1 MADFRY
7 NRMSVSIK
15 RLLLIAFVFIC
26 SFKSFSQLSDLHY
39 LPPLKQAGGTAFTS
53 QKIYLSTPETTP
65 FNVNVYK
72 GTSTTIFATLIDV
85 SNATPRTYTLENGG
99 DNDITLLTAA
109 NCGSVQSNSGLRFE
123 STGGQKFYVNWRGSS
138 LNQASSLTSKGRA
151 ALGTAFKWGGIP
163 NKGTNYHI
171 LNASLGIMASEDNT
185 EVTIFGYNPNCTFR
199 NATSPIG
206 ITDDFITINLN
217 KGQTYVL
224 EATLS
229 AANDVNV
236 DGWLGAS
243 ISSTKNIAV
252 NIGEMHFQPAV
263 HSVQDCGI
271 DQIIPENTLGRQYV
285 FVRGNGIDAVEFPVV
300 IATQNGTNIY
310 VNGVTTPIATINNG
324 DYYAIPSTYYSQSST
339 TASVAGA
346 NMLVTTSKEVYAFQ
360 SIAGDISTATVDIN
374 FIAPVNCLLSSAVN
388 NIPTITDMAG
398 KTLTASGLTIIA
410 SDQVENSDINVF
422 YNGSTPVPLATM
434 NAAERSVA
442 GSTEWKTFFLSG
454 LTGNVSVSAN
464 GPIAVGFF
472 GFSSAVGASGYF
484 SGFETIPTIAVNYS
498 QGDGCLPNTTLTATA
513 GYTAYKWYNGSTL
526 IPGVTG
532 NTYYPSVAGNYS
544 VKVTNGSCVY
554 QSASQ
559 SIYDCNPEIIVKTVA
574 SQNNVISGETVTF
587 SVSVEYLSETDVTNL
602 VLNNVIPSNLTVT
615 NAYATYG
622 SVTGTGSNRTW
633 NIGTMQNG
641 EEHILTV
648 VATANSVTNSVT
660 GTFSVTKTQTLVGTE
675 SNNAPDDFTEDV
687 TVHQNCTT
695 ASLSGTISGNGT
707 FCEGP
712 NTTILTLNNYY
723 ASSLQWE
730 VSNDNSSFSS
740 ILNETGPSYIVENIT
755 ATKYYRVKVTSYCGI
770 SYSPSVAMNFSSLPV
785 PTFTVQ
791 PGASACI
798 NTDVTYSTQSGQSN
812 YLWTISGTLGT
823 DYSITSGGTTSNNSV
838 VLKWLTMGTKTVTIN
853 YSNSNSCYGQT
864 AVSSSA
870 TTISPTSVAGTIS
883 GAGAICS
890 GGTKAL
896 TLNGNTGAVTKWQSS
911 TTSDFSSAVTDI
923 SNTTINLTTP
933 ALTVTTYYRAV
944 VTSSPCSQATTSGV
958 TVSITPNNTV
968 TLTSAAGTNAQT
980 VNVNSS
986 ITPITYATTGATN
999 VNVSNL
1005 PANVSGNF
1013 NAGTGVFTISG
1024 SPSVSGTSN
1033 YSLNLTGGCGTVS
1046 SSGSIIVR
1054 AIPTLSNFPAL
1065 TKYFYDASFTLIP
1078 PTSTSPGAFT
1088 YQSTNTNVATIS
1100 GRTITFISPGTTTI
1114 TATQDQTD
1122 FYQSA
1127 AISFLLTVNGV
1138 SVNTRSGGVTTT
1150 DLKYVNR
1157 SGAMNTKTG
1166 ENRKGQIVIAS
1177 TSAEIQ
1183 TLTVTNLNSTSAT
1196 AAASVVSDGGYAI
1209 TARGFCWST
1218 TTNPTIENS
1227 ITSETGT
1234 TGALSS
1240 TITGLASGTT
1250 YYFRAYTTNST
1261 GTAYGNQISFI
1272 KP

>member
-1 MADFRY
+1 MRTSDFKY
-7 NRMSVSIK
+7 HGMNVLLKS
-15 RLLLIAFVFIC
+15 LLLVAFVFLC
-26 SFKSFSQLSDLHY
+26 SVKSFSQLSDLHY
-39 LPPLKQAGGTAFTS
+39 LPPLKQSGGAFTS
-53 QKIYLSTPETTP
+53 QIIYLSTPETTP
-65 FNVNVYK
+65 FDVNVYK
-72 GTSTTIFATLIDV
+72 GTSTTIFATLSNV
-85 SNATPRTYTLENGG
+85 SNATPITYTLANGG
-99 DNDITLLTAA
+99 DNDITLLSAA
-109 NCGSVQSNSGLRFE
+109 NCGFVQSNSGLRFE

-138 LNQASSLTSKGRA
+138 VNQASSLTSKGRA
-151 ALGTAFKWGGIP
+151 ALGTAFKWGGVP
-163 NKGTNYHI
+163 NRGTNYSI

-185 EVTIFGYNPNCTFR
+185 TVTIFGYNPNCTFR
-199 NATSPIG
+199 LGSNSNG
-206 ITDDFITINLN
+206 ITDNLITINLN

-229 AANDVNV
+229 AANDINI

-243 ISSTKNIAV
+243 ISSTKDIAV
-252 NIGEMHFQPAV
+252 NIGEMHFQP
-263 HSVQDCGI
+263 SLISNQDCGI
-271 DQIIPENTLGRQYV
+271 DQIIPENTIGKQYI
-285 FVRGNGIDAVEFPVV
+285 FVRGRGVDAVEFPVI

-310 VNGVTTPIATINNG
+310 VNGGATPIATINNG

-339 TASVAGA
+339 TASVPGA

-374 FIAPVNCLLSSAVN
+374 FIAPVNCLLSSTVD
-388 NIPTITDMAG
+388 NIPNITSMAG
-398 KTLTASGLTIIA
+398 LTLASSGITVIA
-410 SDQVENSDINVF
+410 SSLVSNSNIVVKQ
-422 YNGSTPVPLATM
+422 GSTPIATSVLD
-434 NAAERSVA
+434 AAERPVA

-472 GFSSAVGASGYF
+472 GFSGAVGASGYF

-554 QSASQ
+554 QSAAQ
-559 SIYDCNPEIIVKTVA
+559 SIYDCNPEIVVKTVA
-574 SQNNVISGETVTF
+574 SRNNVISGETVTF
-587 SVSVEYLSETDVTNL
+587 SVSIEYLSETDVTDL
-602 VLNNVIPSNLTVT
+602 VLYNVIPNNFTV
-615 NAYATYG
+615 NSAIATYG
-622 SVTGTGSNRTW
+622 SVSGTGSNRTW

-660 GTFSVTKTQTLVGTE
+660 GTYSVTKTQTLVGTE

-687 TVHQNCTT
+687 TVHQDCST
-695 ASLSGTISGNGT
+695 ATLAGTISGNGT

-723 ASSLQWE
+723 GSSLQWE
-730 VSNDNSSFSS
+730 VANDNSSFSS
-740 ILNETGPSYIVENIT
+740 ILNETGPTYTVENIT
-755 ATKYYRVKVTSYCGI
+755 ETKYYRVKVTSPCGTL
-770 SYSPSVAMNFSSLPV
+770 YSPSVAMNFSSLPV
-785 PTFTVQ
+785 PTFTAQ
-791 PGASACI
+791 PGAAACI
-798 NTDVTYSTQSGQSN
+798 VTDVSYSTQSGQSN
-812 YLWTISGTLGT
+812 YIWTIAGTLGT
-823 DYSITSGGTTSNNSV
+823 DYSITSGGTTSSNSV

-853 YSNSNSCYGQT
+853 YSNSNNCYGQT
-864 AVSSSA
+864 AVSSTA
-870 TTISPTSVAGTIS
+870 TTISPTSVAGNIT

-896 TLNGNTGAVTKWQSS
+896 TLIGNTGAVTKWQSS

-968 TLTSAAGTNAQT
+968 TLTSAAGTNVQT

-999 VNVSNL
+999 VNFSNL
-1005 PANVSGNF
+1005 PTNVSGNF
-1013 NAGTGVFTISG
+1013 NAGTGVVTISG
-1024 SPSVSGTSN
+1024 SPTVSGTSN
-1033 YSLNLTGGCGTVS
+1033 YSLDLTGGCGTVS
-1046 SSGSIIVR
+1046 SSGSIVVR

-1078 PTSTSPGAFT
+1078 PTSTNPGAFT

-1114 TATQDQTD
+1114 TATQDQTA

-1196 AAASVVSDGGYAI
+1196 ATGTVVSNGGSTI

-1234 TGALSS
+1234 TGALTS
-1240 TITGLASGTT
+1240 TITGLTSGTT
-1250 YYFRAYTTNST
+1250 YYFRAYITNST
-1261 GTAYGNQISFI
+1261 GTSYGNQISFI